1 MNVIDSLKNVE
12 STIALKENNLEE
24 YYKKVI
30 NTVDSNQLLEKMAER
45 IGMNYH
51 FHKRKEVFETMTN
64 LFDEEKYTTFIL
76 TAVIQIEGM
85 FYELVSIRYGKKENQ
100 GTLLEKVEKTF
111 QKNSAQMHA
120 LYPHFAFD
128 LPELRNQVAHIGI
141 VSSDN
146 IKNLAYEL
154 VLDLN
159 CVLSLAE
166 KESLDKF
173 KYLIQIFNKTV
184 EKNLDDFENED
195 DYHRA
200 ITMCVFE
207 ELYMYNLMT
216 DEYFWEL
223 LSKPQEYEE
232 ELIYYLPQDHN
243 DEDLYLKDIVQILSN
258 IVYSDMFW
266 QIVLDETDSI
276 EEIQPKAPYDLG
288 SFIEKLKNM
297 FIPRLQG
304 EAKKLCCQVNKK
316 LQEIKRKEKI

>member
-1 MNVIDSLKNVE
+1 
-12 STIALKENNLEE
+12 
-24 YYKKVI
+24 
-30 NTVDSNQLLEKMAER
+30 
-45 IGMNYH
+45 
-51 FHKRKEVFETMTN
+51 
-64 LFDEEKYTTFIL
+64 
-76 TAVIQIEGM
+76 M
-85 FYELVSIRYGKKENQ
+85 FYELVSIRYGRKENQ
-100 GTLLEKVEKTF
+100 GTLIEKVEKTF
-111 QKNSAQMHA
+111 SKNSQQKHA
-120 LYPHFAFD
+120 LYPYFAFD
-128 LPELRNQVAHIGI
+128 IPELRNKVAHIGLI
-141 VSSDN
+141 DDDN
-146 IKNLAYEL
+146 VRNMAYEL

-159 CVLSLAE
+159 CILALAE

-173 KYLIQIFNKTV
+173 KYMIQIFNKAF

-195 DYHRA
+195 DFHRA

-266 QIVLDETDSI
+266 QIVLDEVDTI
-276 EEIQPKAPYDLG
+276 KEIKPNAIHDIG

-297 FIPRLQG
+297 FIPRLKG
-304 EAKKLCCQVNKK
+304 TAKELCCQVNKK